1 MPPQRGMRNELVVER
16 GDEGPALITN
26 GLSLGFGMYVKKLSE
41 GSEET
46 VEAIAHYPD
55 DRGAG

>member
-1 MPPQRGMRNELVVER
+1 MPPQRGMRKELVVER

-26 GLSLGFGMYVKKLSE
+26 GLSLGLGIYVKKLSD

-46 VEAIAHYPD
+46 VEAIAQYQD
-55 DRGAG
+55 DGGTC